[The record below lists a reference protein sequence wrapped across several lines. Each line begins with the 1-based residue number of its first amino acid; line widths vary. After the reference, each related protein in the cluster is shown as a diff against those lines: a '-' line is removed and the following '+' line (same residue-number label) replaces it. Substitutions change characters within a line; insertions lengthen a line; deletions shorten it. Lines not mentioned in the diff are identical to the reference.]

1 MNKILKINI
10 ITGLVILFFFNSCVK
25 EDFDNTPEYV
35 TNLVA
40 NTTIKDLKSLY
51 TGSAV
56 LIDTS
61 IIIKG
66 IVVSNDKYGN
76 FYKELFIE
84 DETGAVS
91 IRLDNSYLYEHYPVG
106 KLVYVKCE
114 GLYLGTYNGVYQ
126 IGLGANVDRINDGLI
141 ENYLDISAGGTPVV
155 PKTVTLEDL
164 TGNNADSLLGS
175 FIKIENVQFVDT
187 SLNYVEGT
195 FSYTTS
201 NIQDCSGN
209 TVVLSTSKFA
219 DFKNDHLPKGNG
231 TIKAVLSKF
240 NNDYQLRIN
249 STDDVNF
256 TGNRCTK

>member
-25 EDFDNTPEYV
+25 EKFDQTPEYV

-51 TGSAV
+51 INSAV
-56 LIDTS
+56 LIDTN
-61 IIIKG
+61 IVIKG

-114 GLYLGTYNGVYQ
+114 GLYLGTYNNVYQ
-126 IGLGANVDRINDGLI
+126 LGLGANVDRINDGLI
-141 ENYLDISAGGTPVV
+141 EDYLDISAGGTPVV
-155 PKTVTLEDL
+155 PKTISLADL
-164 TGNNADSLLGS
+164 TGSNADSLIGS

-187 SLNYVEGT
+187 GLTYSVNT
-195 FSYTTS
+195 SSYTTR

-209 TVVLSTSKFA
+209 NVVLSTSKFA
-219 DFKNDHLPKGNG
+219 DFKNDYLPKGNG

-249 STDDVNF
+249 SADDVNF